1 MRRYLKISLC
11 DFRIIDI
18 EFVHYLFWEYTDE
31 WLLKKQIYV
40 TLGNNMWIEAEK
52 TKLRSK
58 LRSKTLNEVS
68 SNSRHER
75 RKLSLAT
82 Q

>member
-1 MRRYLKISLC
+1 MAI
-11 DFRIIDI
+11 
-18 EFVHYLFWEYTDE
+18 
-31 WLLKKQIYV
+31 KKQIYV
-40 TLGNNMWIEAEK
+40 TLGKNMWIEAEK
-52 TKLRSK
+52 TKLRSR
-58 LRSKTLNEVS
+58 LRSKTLSEVS

>member
-1 MRRYLKISLC
+1 MRLQNHWHWIRSL
-11 DFRIIDI
+11 FVLRIYRWMAI
-18 EFVHYLFWEYTDE
+18 
-31 WLLKKQIYV
+31 KKQIYV
-40 TLGNNMWIEAEK
+40 TLGNNMWVEAEK
-52 TKLRSK
+52 TKLRSR

>member
-1 MRRYLKISLC
+1 MRLQNHWHWIRLLFV
-11 DFRIIDI
+11 FRIYRWMAI
-18 EFVHYLFWEYTDE
+18 
-31 WLLKKQIYV
+31 KKQIYV
-40 TLGNNMWIEAEK
+40 TLGKNMWIEAEK
-52 TKLRSK
+52 TKLRSR
-58 LRSKTLNEVS
+58 LRSKTLNEVF